1 MNSSNEE
8 VQKLIDFMSNQTRGW
23 FEGICQTLP
32 HALDRQLDRYLLT
45 NGLESDSTGV
55 VCVAIALQLI
65 ENIDKFNS
73 CVWIRSDSPAQLQFN
88 LPARAGTLATDTTVE
103 FNAEAIEAIP
113 EDCAEQKHFYSMVL
127 QAYPHAWKW
136 IVQLSACYQVNYNRL
151 DISAVINY
159 FKQLPEI
166 QPIVSSY
173 DDTAVSGGSVHPYI
187 KCSATCMKLLHKLV
201 DDEQIRTEFLSDSLF
216 VKRYATFSATA
227 GICRQMIDG
236 LGPEASLKMIGAEMI
251 KVVDDSLTNYWDPK
265 LNEKI
270 PDKLRAMAA
279 VYAQVHEINYGNW
292 IQGKKA
298 LAKFPYS
305 FLVNSWRADFQRL
318 KQLNQQKISMV

>member
-1 MNSSNEE
+1 MLKLEMNSSNEG
-8 VQKLIDFMSNQTRGW
+8 VRKLFDFMLDPNRGW
-23 FEGICQTLP
+23 FERICQTLP

-45 NGLESDSTGV
+45 NGLDSDSTGV
-55 VCVAIALQLI
+55 VCVAITLQLI
-65 ENIDKFNS
+65 ENIDKFK

-88 LPARAGTLATDTTVE
+88 LPARAGALAIDTTVE
-103 FNAEAIEAIP
+103 FNTEAIEAIP

-151 DISAVINY
+151 DISAVTNY

-166 QPIVSSY
+166 QPIVSSF
-173 DDTAVSGGSVHPYI
+173 DNTPVSGASVHPYI
-187 KCSATCMKLLHKLV
+187 KFSATCMKLLHKLV

-236 LGPEASLKMIGAEMI
+236 LGLEFSLKIIGAEMI
-251 KVVDDSLTNYWDPK
+251 KVVDESLTNYWDANF
-265 LNEKI
+265 NEKI

-292 IQGKKA
+292 TQGKKA
-298 LAKFPYS
+298 LAKFPS
-305 FLVNSWRADFQRL
+305 FVNSWRALFRRL
-318 KQLNQQKISMV
+318 KQRNQQ

>member
-1 MNSSNEE
+1 
-8 VQKLIDFMSNQTRGW
+8 
-23 FEGICQTLP
+23 
-32 HALDRQLDRYLLT
+32 
-45 NGLESDSTGV
+45 
-55 VCVAIALQLI
+55 
-65 ENIDKFNS
+65 
-73 CVWIRSDSPAQLQFN
+73 
-88 LPARAGTLATDTTVE
+88 
-103 FNAEAIEAIP
+103 
-113 EDCAEQKHFYSMVL
+113 
-127 QAYPHAWKW
+127 
-136 IVQLSACYQVNYNRL
+136 
-151 DISAVINY
+151 
-159 FKQLPEI
+159 
-166 QPIVSSY
+166 
-173 DDTAVSGGSVHPYI
+173 
-187 KCSATCMKLLHKLV
+187 
-201 DDEQIRTEFLSDSLF
+201 

-236 LGPEASLKMIGAEMI
+236 LGLEFSLEMIGADMI

>member
-1 MNSSNEE
+1 MNLSHEE
-8 VQKLIDFMSNQTRGW
+8 IQKWLDFNSDPNTGW
-23 FEGICQTLP
+23 FLGD
-32 HALDRQLDRYLLT
+32 LDRQLDRYLLT
-45 NGLESDSTGV
+45 NGLDSDSTGV

-65 ENIDKFNS
+65 ENIFKFKS
-73 CVWIRSDSPAQLQFN
+73 VSIRSDSPAQLQFN
-88 LPARAGTLATDTTVE
+88 LPARAGALATEPTVE

-113 EDCAEQKHFYSMVL
+113 EDFAAQKHFYSMVL
-127 QAYPHAWKW
+127 KAYPHAWKW
-136 IVQLSACYQVNYNRL
+136 IVQLSACYQVNCNRL
-151 DISAVINY
+151 DIRVVTNY

-166 QPIVSSY
+166 QPIVSSF
-173 DDTAVSGGSVHPYI
+173 DNTPVSGASVHPYI

-201 DDEQIRTEFLSDSLF
+201 DDEQIRTEFLSDSLL

-236 LGPEASLKMIGAEMI
+236 LGPEASLKMIGAKMI
-251 KVVDDSLTNYWDPK
+251 KVVDESLTNYWDPNF
-265 LNEKI
+265 NEKI
-270 PDKLRAMAA
+270 PDKLRAVAA

-298 LAKFPYS
+298 LSEVPGS
-305 FLVNSWRADFQRL
+305 FVNSWRAFFRRL

>member
-8 VQKLIDFMSNQTRGW
+8 IQKLLDFISDPNGGW
-23 FEGICQTLP
+23 FLGICQTLP

-65 ENIDKFNS
+65 ENIDKFK

-88 LPARAGTLATDTTVE
+88 LPARAGALATDTTVE

-127 QAYPHAWKW
+127 QANPHAWKW
-136 IVQLSACYQVNYNRL
+136 IVQLSACHQVNYNRL
-151 DISAVINY
+151 DISAVTNY

-166 QPIVSSY
+166 QPIVSSF
-173 DDTAVSGGSVHPYI
+173 DNTPVSGASVHPYI
-187 KCSATCMKLLHKLV
+187 KFSATCMKLLHKLV

-236 LGPEASLKMIGAEMI
+236 LGPEASLKMIGADII
-251 KVVDDSLTNYWDPK
+251 KVVDESLTNYWDPNF
-265 LNEKI
+265 NEKI

-298 LAKFPYS
+298 LSKFPES
-305 FLVNSWRADFQRL
+305 FVNSWRALFRRQN
-318 KQLNQQKISMV
+318 QLNQQKISMV